1 MGKKGRPPIED
12 KRDNIYRLRMND
24 EELAQLNFIVAET
37 GLSKSEIIRE
47 LIYRESTLLY
57 CCDQQ
62 NIWGSIKDGYP
73 SQKIQSL

>member
-1 MGKKGRPPIED
+1 MGKRGRPPIED
-12 KRDNIYRLRMND
+12 KRDKLFQMRMND
-24 EELAQLNFIVAET
+24 KDLAQLNFIVAET

-57 CCDQQ
+57 Y
-62 NIWGSIKDGYP
+62 GYP

>member
-12 KRDNIYRLRMND
+12 KRDNTCHLRMND
-24 EELAQLNFIVAET
+24 EELAQLNFIAAET

-57 CCDQQ
+57 Y
-62 NIWGSIKDGYP
+62 GYP

>member
-12 KRDNIYRLRMND
+12 KRDNAYRLRMND
-24 EELAQLNFIVAET
+24 KELAQLNFIAAET

-57 CCDQQ
+57 Y
-62 NIWGSIKDGYP
+62 GYP